1 LRVTASDAKRALWS
15 ELKDVVGPLLGLAA
29 VVALFAAIGT
39 EYYLGAD
46 NLRLVAKHTIIVG
59 LGAIG
64 MTFVIVSGG
73 IDLSIGSVIALA
85 AVVTALAFNAG
96 APPALALCSGVAAG
110 GACGLI
116 NGLLIARAGITPF
129 IATLGMLGVARGFAK
144 YLGDNATVNS
154 TESWLTELTTSSPE
168 PAWLVVS
175 PGIWLLFVLAALM
188 GFALRRT
195 RFGVHTYAVGSNQA
209 TAELCGVPVAR
220 VKVLVYVIGGL
231 FAGLAGVMSFSDLNA
246 GDPTTARGEELNVI
260 AACVIG
266 GASLSGGTGRVAAS
280 LIGAFLMTFL
290 INGCEDLEL
299 KNYTQDMI
307 IGAIIVAAVALDR
320 VRHRARG
327 AGAAT

>member
-1 LRVTASDAKRALWS
+1 MSDNELRRAVWT
-15 ELKDVVGPLLGLAA
+15 EVRDVVGPLIGLAA
-29 VVALFAAIGT
+29 VIGLFALIGT

-46 NLRLVAKHTIIVG
+46 NLRLIAKHTIIVG

-73 IDLSIGSVIALA
+73 IDLSVGSVIALA

-96 APPALALCSGVAAG
+96 APPLLALFAGVGAG
-110 GACGLI
+110 GACGLV
-116 NGLLIARAGITPF
+116 NGLLITRLSITPF

-154 TESWLTELTTSSPE
+154 AESWLTELTTSNPE
-168 PAWLVVS
+168 PSWLLVG
-175 PGIWLLFVLAALM
+175 PGIWLMFLLGGVM
-188 GFALRRT
+188 GFVLRRT
-195 RFGVHTYAVGSNQA
+195 PFGVHAYAVGSSEA
-209 TAELCGVPVAR
+209 TAQLCGVPVAR
-220 VKVLVYVIGGL
+220 VKLLVYVICGL

-246 GDPTTARGEELNVI
+246 GDPTTAKGEELNVI
-260 AACVIG
+260 AAVVIG

-299 KNYTQDMI
+299 RNYTQDMI
-307 IGAIIVAAVALDR
+307 IGAIIVAAVALDQI
-320 VRHRARG
+320 RHGRTRA
-327 AGAAT
+327 A

>member
-1 LRVTASDAKRALWS
+1 MSRGELKRAVWA
-15 ELKDVVGPLLGLAA
+15 ELRDVIGPLLGLAA
-29 VVALFAAIGT
+29 VIALFAVIGT

-46 NLRLVAKHTIIVG
+46 NLRLIAKHTIVVG

-73 IDLSIGSVIALA
+73 IDLSVGSIIALA
-85 AVVTALAFNAG
+85 AVVTALTFNGG
-96 APPALALCSGVAAG
+96 APPLVALFAGVGAG
-110 GACGLI
+110 GACGLV
-116 NGLLIARAGITPF
+116 NGLLVTRLGITPF

-154 TESWLTELTTSSPE
+154 GPSRLSELTTSNPE
-168 PAWLVVS
+168 PAWLLVG
-175 PGIWLLFVLAALM
+175 PGIWLMFLLGGLM
-188 GFALRRT
+188 GFGLRRT

-220 VKVLVYVIGGL
+220 VKLLVYVICGL
-231 FAGLAGVMSFSDLNA
+231 FAGLAGVMSFSDLGA
-246 GDPTTARGEELNVI
+246 GDPTTAKGEELNVI
-260 AACVIG
+260 AAVVIG

-299 KNYTQDMI
+299 RNYTQDMI
-307 IGAIIVAAVALDR
+307 IGAIIVAAVALDQ
-320 VRHRARG
+320 VRHRRRA
-327 AGAAT
+327 AG

>member
-1 LRVTASDAKRALWS
+1 MGGLR
-15 ELKDVVGPLLGLAA
+15 EVVGPLIGLAV
-29 VVALFAAIGT
+29 VVALFALIGT
-39 EYYLGAD
+39 EYYLGSD

-73 IDLSIGSVIALA
+73 IDLSVGSVIALA

-96 APPALALCSGVAAG
+96 APPVLALLAGVGAG

-116 NGLLIARAGITPF
+116 NGLLVARLRITPF

-154 TESWLTELTTSSPE
+154 TESWLTELTTSNPDPS
-168 PAWLVVS
+168 WLVVG
-175 PGIWLLFVLAALM
+175 PGIWLMFLLGGAM
-188 GFALRRT
+188 GFVLRRT
-195 RFGVHTYAVGSNQA
+195 PFGVHSYAIGSNEA

-220 VKVLVYVIGGL
+220 VKILVYVVCGL

-246 GDPTTARGEELNVI
+246 GDPTTAKGEELNVI
-260 AACVIG
+260 AAVVIG

-307 IGAIIVAAVALDR
+307 IGTIIVAAVALDR
-320 VRHRARG
+320 LRHKKRA
-327 AGAAT
+327 TI